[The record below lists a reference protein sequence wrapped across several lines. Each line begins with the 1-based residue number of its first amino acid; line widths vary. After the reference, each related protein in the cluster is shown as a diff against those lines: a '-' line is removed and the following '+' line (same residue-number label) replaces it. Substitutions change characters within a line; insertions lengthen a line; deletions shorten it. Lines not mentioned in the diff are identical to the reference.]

1 MDFKSLFLWIAK
13 TRKPSVKEIPCKH
26 SGERVGGDGSGG

>member
-13 TRKPSVKEIPCKH
+13 TRKPSVKEILCKH
-26 SGERVGGDGSGG
+26 SGEHVVDDGSGG